1 MKSWSVNSKE
11 GCLLTATGQEAWSEG
26 WQRKPSSVATT
37 FSTEDVSAIVKDRI
51 ALRGK
56 SMLENCAV
64 MKRRIVCEKSTTTL
78 VGVMGL
84 HRNSSIWPEMG
95 KAGVQGSSSPKRC
108 LEKDPKNCSTVR
120 GPGME
125 GWLPVVEKLG
135 IHPSVRA
142 TEQHQLRQE
151 DSCYFKHLGLVS
163 SVTTL
168 CRRTEITAQ
177 SNEPVS
183 NKHAYT
189 VLCSH
194 RHLVLHG
201 SLWRSLPAVAPGAPK
216 PPQIACSC
224 NQNAIR
230 DYTSGWNYGT
240 RVIYTACTAT
250 FGVNTVRTRPLQVQ
264 EVLADISLKTKL

>member
-64 MKRRIVCEKSTTTL
+64 MKRRIVCERSTTTL
-78 VGVMGL
+78 VGVMCL

-120 GPGME
+120 GQGMQ
-125 GWLPVVEKLG
+125 GWLPVVEELG

-151 DSCYFKHLGLVS
+151 DSCYFKHLGLVQWPPS
-163 SVTTL
+163 AGGQKSPHSRMNLFQTNMPTL
-168 CRRTEITAQ
+168 CCVHTGILFSMNPCGE
-177 SNEPVS
+177 
-183 NKHAYT
+183 
-189 VLCSH
+189 
-194 RHLVLHG
+194 
-201 SLWRSLPAVAPGAPK
+201 
-216 PPQIACSC
+216 AC
-224 NQNAIR
+224 Q
-230 DYTSGWNYGT
+230 
-240 RVIYTACTAT
+240 
-250 FGVNTVRTRPLQVQ
+250 Q
-264 EVLADISLKTKL
+264 